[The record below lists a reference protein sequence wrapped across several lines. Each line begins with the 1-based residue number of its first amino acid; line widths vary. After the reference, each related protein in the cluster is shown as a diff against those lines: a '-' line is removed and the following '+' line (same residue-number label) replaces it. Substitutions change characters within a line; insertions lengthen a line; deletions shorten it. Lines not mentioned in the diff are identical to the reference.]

1 MFEQKVNMVIKMKL
15 AKFSLAVMIAA
26 SVSSVFPRAVSAQ
39 TAGGITVGDNV
50 SEYNVLETRES
61 QIYAIEPPQSSS
73 LVENYLVGTTS
84 DGLIHTV
91 LLSGYIHSNN
101 EYGDECKSE
110 YDNIKQAL
118 TSKYGSGESYEF
130 LRSGALWDRY
140 GDFVPS
146 LYENERSHETL
157 WELQNDK
164 LINLEIE
171 AASHSACWVAVRYRD
186 SDLFNQANPR
196 DYSAF

>member
-73 LVENYLVGTTS
+73 LVENYL
-84 DGLIHTV
+84 LV
-91 LLSGYIHSNN
+91 LL
-101 EYGDECKSE
+101 
-110 YDNIKQAL
+110 L
-118 TSKYGSGESYEF
+118 M
-130 LRSGALWDRY
+130 
-140 GDFVPS
+140 V
-146 LYENERSHETL
+146 
-157 WELQNDK
+157 
-164 LINLEIE
+164 
-171 AASHSACWVAVRYRD
+171 
-186 SDLFNQANPR
+186 
-196 DYSAF
+196 